1 MSVYAVI
8 LAGGRG
14 ERLWPVSTPEL
25 PKPLMPLASGGRT
38 LLQAAYDR
46 VAPVVGVDGGVYLA
60 TDERMAEPMRLA
72 LGLPRE
78 QVITEPEGRNT
89 APAIGLAAAFL
100 ALRDPDAVMI
110 VTPADHLVE
119 REEAFRSVLRAAIGA
134 ATKGQLV
141 TLGVRPT
148 RPATGYGYVERG
160 EPLLEVEGHVV
171 YRVARFTEKPNRD
184 TAQRYVASGEHSWNA
199 GVFVWRAGRILE
211 EIRRFLP
218 DWAAMLD
225 RLTPEA
231 FTAQGT
237 TRLAEAW
244 SALPS
249 VSVDYGVL
257 ERSDD
262 VAMVPADVGWS
273 DVGDWEAVWR
283 ALAGQG
289 SEVAVRGR
297 HVGQDTARTLIWA
310 APGKVVAT
318 LGVRDMAIV
327 DTPDALLIT
336 DLNRTQEIRSL
347 SRAARSPEPDWDELK
362 GYDTEG
368 MVSVLEAFP
377 AQCRDALARGAA
389 AEIPPSLE
397 GFRRVLCAGMG
408 GSGITG
414 DMLARLLSVE
424 VVPLRGYTI
433 PPTVDAET
441 LLLGISYSGGTEET
455 LSTFRQGVER
465 TPKAMALTSGGAL
478 SQLCRQRG
486 IPMVEI
492 PSGLQPRAALGYL
505 LFSLLPWFEGLGL
518 CPHELASVPGFLE
531 GMARAYAPGS
541 QGNAAQNLAKA
552 LHRHVPLVYGGH
564 GAMATAA
571 LRWKT
576 QINENA
582 KQPAFWAELPE
593 LCHNE
598 IVGYELS
605 EALLPSACVVFLR
618 TSTDHPRVQARV
630 EILKE
635 VLKRRGLHYV
645 EAWAQGSTEL
655 EELLSMVYL
664 GDWVS
669 VYMALM
675 NRVDPTPVRPI
686 QELKER
692 LGTWN
697 SA

>member
-60 TDERMAEPMRLA
+60 TDERMSEPMRLA

-78 QVITEPEGRNT
+78 QVIIEPEGRNT

-100 ALRDPDAVMI
+100 AMRDPDAVMV

-119 REEAFRSVLRAAIGA
+119 REDAFRSVLRAAIGA
-134 ATKGQLV
+134 AATGQLV
-141 TLGVRPT
+141 TLGIRPT
-148 RPATGYGYVERG
+148 RPATGYGYVQRG

-171 YRVARFTEKPNRD
+171 YRVARFTEKPNRE
-184 TAQRYVASGEHSWNA
+184 TAERYVASGEHSWNA
-199 GVFVWRAGRILE
+199 GVFVWRVGRILE
-211 EIRRFLP
+211 EIRRLLP
-218 DWAAMLD
+218 DWGAMLD
-225 RLTPEA
+225 GLSPEA
-231 FTAQGT
+231 FTGEG
-237 TRLAEAW
+237 RSSLAEAW
-244 SALPS
+244 TALPS

-257 ERSDD
+257 ERSAD

-283 ALAGQG
+283 ALAGDM

-297 HVGQDTARTLIWA
+297 HVGQDTTRTLIWST
-310 APGKVVAT
+310 PGKVVAT

-336 DLNRTQEIRSL
+336 DLNRTQETRSL
-347 SRAARSPEPDWDELK
+347 SRAARPPEPDWDELR
-362 GYDTEG
+362 GHDTEG

-389 AEIPPSLE
+389 AELPPSLE

-424 VVPLRGYTI
+424 VVPHRGYTI
-433 PPTVDAET
+433 PSTVDAET

-455 LSTFRQGVER
+455 LSAFRQGLER
-465 TPKAMALTSGGAL
+465 TERAMAVTSGGAL
-478 SQLCRQRG
+478 AQLCRERG
-486 IPMVEI
+486 VPMIEI
-492 PSGLQPRAALGYL
+492 PKGLQPRAALGYL
-505 LFSLLPWFEGLGL
+505 LFSLLPWFGRLGL
-518 CPHELASVPGFLE
+518 CPHDLASVPGLME
-531 GMARAYAPGS
+531 EMVRRYTPYS
-541 QGNAAQNLAKA
+541 RGNTAQSLAKA
-552 LHRHVPLVYGGH
+552 LHRRVPLVYGAH

-605 EALLPSACVVFLR
+605 EVLLPSACVVFLR
-618 TSTDHPRVQARV
+618 SPQDHPRIQARV
-630 EILKE
+630 DILKE
-635 VLKRRGLHYV
+635 VLKRRGLSYV
-645 EAWAQGSTEL
+645 EAWAHGGTEI
-655 EELLSMVYL
+655 EELLSMVCL

-686 QELKER
+686 EELKKR
-692 LGTWN
+692 LGSWN
-697 SA
+697 NT